1 MATAK
6 NIHLSP
12 TTDTGVWSTGIT
24 EDSARTAS
32 EVLQEDLEQ
41 HHVYFNNMGFHNHI
55 AHHILTIYALGAS
68 PAEIKAAY
76 DRNKTY
82 QRSPMPVKE
91 DVVQSLYDKAQFKDA
106 LGKERNYPNFLEF
119 FQREIQQRGVEG
131 TLKEYVFREKDGDEC
146 AESMLVRLFGG
157 LLHPIIHLGF
167 AIEFNQPAIV
177 AEALAQTAVHED
189 WTGPRFLLPTE
200 KVAGGI
206 GNPGMKTMLQLLE
219 EAHADSK
226 LANSVSWEDGNK
238 LRDGVLKRAPDEM
251 INLAAQFTVSEEQIQ
266 EKFAEMVDVSVYYTS
281 AAQRRSKTVKFDFF
295 YIHAVNSSIFYNKIL
310 ALPFL
315 DIRTKLRLLEWKGRM
330 DLLLYVSR
338 GAPELYPDEIT
349 RYPIT
354 NDWSSIITQ
363 SNQHAHDDGHLS
375 KLVRALK
382 NAEENV
388 CRPFEGQAQTRG
400 LKVTGDAWLKIA
412 NMVNDSVKGRGEDH
426 MWVRSTGFDEA
437 WTQFEDR
444 ARL

>member
-41 HHVYFNNMGFHNHI
+41 HHVYFNNMGFHSKSPLCPVTEKDWVLIGMDADHI

-68 PAEIKAAY
+68 PAEIRAAY
-76 DRNKTY
+76 DRNKAY
-82 QRSPMPVKE
+82 QRPPMPVKE
-91 DVVQSLYDKAQFKDA
+91 DVVQSLYDKAQFKAA

-206 GNPGMKTMLQLLE
+206 GNPGKKTMLQLLE
-219 EAHADSK
+219 EARTDSK
-226 LANSVSWEDGNK
+226 LASSVSWEDGNK

-266 EKFAEMVDVSVYYTS
+266 EKFAEMVDVS
-281 AAQRRSKTVKFDFF
+281 
-295 YIHAVNSSIFYNKIL
+295 
-310 ALPFL
+310 
-315 DIRTKLRLLEWKGRM
+315 GR
-330 DLLLYVSR
+330 VC
-338 GAPELYPDEIT
+338 
-349 RYPIT
+349 
-354 NDWSSIITQ
+354 
-363 SNQHAHDDGHLS
+363 SNQDR
-375 KLVRALK
+375 V
-382 NAEENV
+382 
-388 CRPFEGQAQTRG
+388 
-400 LKVTGDAWLKIA
+400 DAC
-412 NMVNDSVKGRGEDH
+412 
-426 MWVRSTGFDEA
+426 
-437 WTQFEDR
+437 
-444 ARL
+444 